1 MRVPRIYTPQTLNM
15 GQLLELETAA
25 SKHLLAVLRFKAG
38 AMLILFNGDG
48 REFNARLEG
57 ATRNHASVSIGA
69 QRPARTESPLHITLA
84 QGISRGERMDYTLQK
99 AVELGVSRIAPVL
112 TERSVIKL
120 DDKNTSRKLLHWQS
134 VVISACEQSG
144 RLLIPQIAE
153 PVALERFL
161 SRIDSDMTL
170 KLSLDPA
177 AETSLR
183 MLARPVGQKL
193 LLLVGPE
200 GGLSDTER
208 GVVQRAGFHGVRLGP
223 RILRTETA
231 GLVALSILQS
241 LWGDIC

>member
-1 MRVPRIYTPQTLNM
+1 
-15 GQLLELETAA
+15 
-25 SKHLLAVLRFKAG
+25 
-38 AMLILFNGDG
+38 
-48 REFNARLEG
+48 
-57 ATRNHASVSIGA
+57 
-69 QRPARTESPLHITLA
+69 
-84 QGISRGERMDYTLQK
+84 
-99 AVELGVSRIAPVL
+99 
-112 TERSVIKL
+112 
-120 DDKNTSRKLLHWQS
+120 
-134 VVISACEQSG
+134 ACEQSG

-161 SRIDSDMTL
+161 SRIDSDVTL

-200 GGLSDTER
+200 GGLSDVER
-208 GVVQRAGFHGVRLGP
+208 SAAQRTGFQGVRLGP

-241 LWGDIC
+241 LWGDLS